1 MDKEVRKVR
10 LAVKVEMQK
19 KVEDE
24 KIEKFKQKINKK
36 YYKRSRRIDFDY
48 FRKKNK
54 NKNQSLDMNIKRQT
68 KFEDFFYDLDS

>member
-1 MDKEVRKVR
+1 MDKEVRKER

-24 KIEKFKQKINKK
+24 KIEKFKQKVNKK
-36 YYKRSRRIDFDY
+36 YFKKSRRIDFDY
-48 FRKKNK
+48 YRKKNK

-68 KFEDFFYDLDS
+68 KFDDFFYDLDS